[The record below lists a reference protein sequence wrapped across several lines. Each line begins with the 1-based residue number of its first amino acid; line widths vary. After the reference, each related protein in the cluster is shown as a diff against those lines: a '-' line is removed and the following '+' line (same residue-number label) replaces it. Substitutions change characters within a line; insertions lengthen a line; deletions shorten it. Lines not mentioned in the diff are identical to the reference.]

1 MIRFE
6 THMNDYFFRSKTYVS
21 TTAKMNLSKSQR
33 MKSLLVSKG
42 IDFPSSVDFGSYSQR
57 NNVFRSRL
65 TWRAAEREL
74 RAGNLD
80 AAMNDCKNTMTLLT
94 EEKVRDPLVEVDS
107 IAKLVATVVKV
118 SPSTS

>member
-1 MIRFE
+1 MIRLE

-118 SPSTS
+118 SLPTF